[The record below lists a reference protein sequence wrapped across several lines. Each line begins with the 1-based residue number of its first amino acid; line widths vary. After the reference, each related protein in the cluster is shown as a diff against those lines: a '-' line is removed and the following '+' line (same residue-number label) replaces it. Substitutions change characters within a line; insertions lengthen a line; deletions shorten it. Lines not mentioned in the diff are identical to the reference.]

1 MISRNNDIRVNVF
14 KTSHVCNIDYKQTL
28 HIIIQKYNQNTITPL
43 WAHKTT
49 LTPPRSIEVQVPS
62 QESERS
68 CICV

>member
-62 QESERS
+62 
-68 CICV
+68 